1 MEGYYERRNSARF
14 IEAMLKLFEPVEEQY
29 RQEKNLIQVFAKGNI
44 DKNYGQR
51 FIVLLN
57 SNLSPKR

>member
-1 MEGYYERRNSARF
+1 MKEEILRF

-44 DKNYGQR
+44 DKKGNYGQR